1 MKTPAGKWLELL
13 AAAAV
18 LACVGGCQSRLLNF
32 ASKGRESAE
41 FQKKVSSDPFPTA
54 QQSGLLGN

>member
-1 MKTPAGKWLELL
+1 MMAPAGKRLGIL

-18 LACVGGCQSRLLNF
+18 LACVCGCQSRLFNF
-32 ASKGRESAE
+32 AGKDRESAE

>member
-1 MKTPAGKWLELL
+1 MKTPAGTRLGLL
-13 AAAAV
+13 ATGLL
-18 LACVGGCQSRLLNF
+18 LACVGGCQSRLFNF
-32 ASKGRESAE
+32 ASKGGESAE